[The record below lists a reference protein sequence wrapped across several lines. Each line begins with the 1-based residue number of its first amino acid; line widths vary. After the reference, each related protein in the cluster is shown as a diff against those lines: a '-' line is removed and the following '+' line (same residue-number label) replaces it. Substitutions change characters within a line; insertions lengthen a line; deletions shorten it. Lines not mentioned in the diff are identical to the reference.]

1 MENKNNIVQLGSE
14 EARAGVNVATILLS
28 QTKDYGKSE
37 PVDFTGMQN
46 SMRFHTNYSSWNN
59 VTNMLAY
66 DNIENEYFENIVKM
80 GEEAVP
86 FIREELEKGPTML
99 VYALARIRPNVI
111 EPQDYIPL
119 PILCNLWQQYLQQ
132 Q

>member
-66 DNIENEYFENIVKM
+66 NNIENEYFENIVKM

>member
-14 EARAGVNVATILLS
+14 EARDGVNVATILLS

-66 DNIENEYFENIVKM
+66 NNIENEYFENIVKM